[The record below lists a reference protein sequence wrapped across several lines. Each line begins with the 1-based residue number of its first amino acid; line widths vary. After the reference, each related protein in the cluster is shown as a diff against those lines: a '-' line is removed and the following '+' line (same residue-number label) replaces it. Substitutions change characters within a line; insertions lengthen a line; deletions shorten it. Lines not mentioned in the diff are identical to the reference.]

1 LAAFSWTDLFG
12 DKVNLYNGALEFVQ
26 TDVSL
31 SGNNSLPVSAGRR
44 TSIGGS
50 GNRGNG
56 LFKNWDLDIPRIYG
70 TFSTKYG
77 WQRLD
82 LNGQASTLRCTN
94 FGAPPWIYKP
104 GSTTNKFMA
113 TEYWHGNMLYV
124 PGQGEQELLR
134 RNPSSAVKTPS
145 DGAATPLVTKP
156 LDDSLFARLG
166 QCVGHGSPERNW

>member
-1 LAAFSWTDLFG
+1 
-12 DKVNLYNGALEFVQ
+12 
-26 TDVSL
+26 
-31 SGNNSLPVSAGRR
+31 LPVSAGRR

-145 DGAATPLVTKP
+145 DGAATPLVTKNLWMIRCLPGLASASGTVAPNETGEGFLAISPDGIQYRFDWLVSRQVEP
-156 LDDSLFARLG
+156 LTKSF
-166 QCVGHGSPERNW
+166 